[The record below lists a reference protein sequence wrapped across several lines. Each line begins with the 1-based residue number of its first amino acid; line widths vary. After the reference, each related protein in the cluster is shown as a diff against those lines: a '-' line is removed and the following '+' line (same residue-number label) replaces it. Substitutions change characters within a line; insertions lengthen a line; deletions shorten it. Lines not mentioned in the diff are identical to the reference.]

1 MNLKLSTTVLCFS
14 FILIANPV
22 FSQNS
27 LDDASLEERYGVLW
41 KFATPQQR
49 EMIRKSA
56 PNQNP
61 NATDVK
67 NNKIYS
73 MCRNETEHRKLYE
86 FGKKLAE
93 GWSYWISNKKYAEK
107 KNPVKT
113 QSSFIT
119 RSFIGYTDKYG
130 ITKDN
135 EFAPNY
141 HCYMGYIAGTTGNS
155 WSSVHKGLSD
165 YLKDSQKTKFLN
177 LPES

>member
-1 MNLKLSTTVLCFS
+1 MNLKSPISVLFFS
-14 FILIANPV
+14 FIFIANPA

-27 LDDASLEERYGVLW
+27 LDDASLEERYGALW

-49 EMIRKSA
+49 EMIRRSA

-61 NATDVK
+61 NASDVE
-67 NNKIYS
+67 NNKIFS
-73 MCRNETEHRKLYE
+73 MCKNETEHRKLYE

-93 GWSYWISNKKYAEK
+93 GWSYWISNKKYDEK

-119 RSFIGYTDKYG
+119 RSFVGYTDKYG
-130 ITKDN
+130 IAKDN
-135 EFAPNY
+135 KFAPNY
-141 HCYMGYIAGTTGNS
+141 HCYMGYISGIRTQS

-165 YLKDSQKTKFLN
+165 YLKGSQKTKFLN